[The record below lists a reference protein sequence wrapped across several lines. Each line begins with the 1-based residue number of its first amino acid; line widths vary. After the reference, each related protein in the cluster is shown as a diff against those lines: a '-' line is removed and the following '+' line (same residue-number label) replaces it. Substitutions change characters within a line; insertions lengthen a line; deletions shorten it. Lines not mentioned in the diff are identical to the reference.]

1 MQEDLQSFL
10 DYITNEFE
18 TKPTSQCLDIGEG
31 SPDLSVKDA
40 LMMTKITILNKHL
53 KTEKMAS

>member
-1 MQEDLQSFL
+1 MLSQKLIYMQEDLQSFL

-31 SPDLSVKDA
+31 SPDLSA
-40 LMMTKITILNKHL
+40 
-53 KTEKMAS
+53 